1 MSFEDLDSTVNPS
14 LLSSVEG
21 CLSLSFRS
29 DYSNTKRHT
38 GFRGFY
44 MLQGEEEK
52 GSIAVFLLNYDKIV
66 FFVVVALPHVT
77 NEP

>member
-1 MSFEDLDSTVNPS
+1 
-14 LLSSVEG
+14 
-21 CLSLSFRS
+21 
-29 DYSNTKRHT
+29 
-38 GFRGFY
+38 